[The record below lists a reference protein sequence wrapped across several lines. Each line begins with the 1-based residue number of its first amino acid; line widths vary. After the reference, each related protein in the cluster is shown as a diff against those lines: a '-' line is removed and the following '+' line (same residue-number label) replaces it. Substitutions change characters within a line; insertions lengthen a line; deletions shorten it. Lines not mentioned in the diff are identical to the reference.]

1 MRILLPIALT
11 LASGICSGVDLDS
24 ACGSLAPT
32 AEVRVSFLPAAA
44 QIDDTKRAREIK
56 FDGDKAGA
64 FRQLGVT
71 RATLVRDVDVRLE
84 GFADDRHACAW
95 PKVTLKL
102 SVRPLLVELARE
114 LEANECMRV
123 HVLEHEMQHV
133 AIYNASALRA
143 ALQLEQEMRAHF
155 SARQLDGA
163 ADTLLETVQAQI
175 RERWLSRLDALL
187 AEADREHDAL
197 DAAEERQAYK
207 VCDGALS
214 RMLKGLE

>member
-1 MRILLPIALT
+1 
-11 LASGICSGVDLDS
+11 
-24 ACGSLAPT
+24 
-32 AEVRVSFLPAAA
+32 
-44 QIDDTKRAREIK
+44 
-56 FDGDKAGA
+56 
-64 FRQLGVT
+64 
-71 RATLVRDVDVRLE
+71 
-84 GFADDRHACAW
+84 
-95 PKVTLKL
+95 
-102 SVRPLLVELARE
+102 
-114 LEANECMRV
+114 
-123 HVLEHEMQHV
+123 MQHV

>member
-1 MRILLPIALT
+1 MRAVIPIALT
-11 LASGICSGVDLDS
+11 LASGVCSAVDLDT
-24 ACGSLAPT
+24 ACGSLAPS
-32 AEVRVSFLPAAA
+32 AEVRVSYLPAAA
-44 QIDDTKRAREIK
+44 QVDDTKRARDIK
-56 FDGDKAGA
+56 LDGDKAGA

-71 RATLVRDVDVRLE
+71 RATLLRDVDVRLE

-102 SVRPLLVELARE
+102 SVRPLLVELASE
-114 LEANECMRV
+114 LEANPCMRA

-155 SARQLDGA
+155 NERQLDGS
-163 ADTLLETVQAQI
+163 ADTLLETVRAQI
-175 RERWLSRLDALL
+175 KERWLTRLDALL

-197 DAAEERQAYK
+197 DAAEEQQAYK

-214 RMLKGLE
+214 RMMKALE

>member
-1 MRILLPIALT
+1 MRVLLPIALT

-24 ACGSLAPT
+24 ACGSLAPS
-32 AEVRVSFLPAAA
+32 AEVHVSFLPAAA

-114 LEANECMRV
+114 LEANECMRA

-133 AIYNASALRA
+133 AIYNAGALRA

-155 SARQLDGA
+155 NARQLDGA